1 MADYN
6 CESKRWIV
14 SGYCQD
20 PGSSDIIRKILG
32 IQSLVLFDRLFTK
45 AVLGITISS
54 RSYFLRYFFNFLS
67 IFNI

>member
-45 AVLGITISS
+45 AVLGITLVSCKKFC
-54 RSYFLRYFFNFLS
+54 RF
-67 IFNI
+67 